1 METVMARMD
10 TRGRRDQHRRA
21 PRSRFAVALAI
32 VAVAGIAFTVAIG
45 APTPPE
51 LSALIGP

>member
-1 METVMARMD
+1 MARMD